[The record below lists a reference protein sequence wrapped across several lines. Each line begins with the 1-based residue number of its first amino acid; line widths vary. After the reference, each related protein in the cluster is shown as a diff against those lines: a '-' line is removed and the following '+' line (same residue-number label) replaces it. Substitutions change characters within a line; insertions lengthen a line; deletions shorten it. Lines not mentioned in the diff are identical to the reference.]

1 MAKRGR
7 KPSLSKLEEQRKAID
22 DRIKAA
28 KKEERQAAAELE
40 TQRFAIIGAAIA
52 RELAE
57 NEELSKQLEPLI
69 NKRVTKAA
77 DRRFLGLDPLPK
89 KSAASGAS

>member
-7 KPSLSKLEEQRKAID
+7 KPSLSKLEAQRKELD
-22 DRIKAA
+22 DKIKAA
-28 KKEERQAAAELE
+28 KKAERKAAAELE

-77 DRRFLGLDPLPK
+77 ERRFLGLEPLRK
-89 KSAASGAS
+89 KPAASASS